1 MEAVLLTMKPTCTYA
16 THEDKHLQCSEDEKF
31 QELCVIF

>member
-1 MEAVLLTMKPTCTYA
+1 MEPKASWSSITDYETTYA

-31 QELCVIF
+31 